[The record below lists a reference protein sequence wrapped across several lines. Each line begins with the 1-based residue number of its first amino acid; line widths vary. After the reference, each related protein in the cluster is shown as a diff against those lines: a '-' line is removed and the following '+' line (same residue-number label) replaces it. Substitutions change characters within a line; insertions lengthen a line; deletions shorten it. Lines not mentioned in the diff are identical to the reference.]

1 MATTR
6 PRTTLLAA
14 AVALVLP
21 PVAGAAADEYQFLA
35 APQTSLNRVFR
46 VETTTGEV
54 GVCQFGAS
62 DSGAG
67 VTLCY
72 AAGEGAG
79 KQEPGLYGLAAS
91 NHAQE
96 GGVYRVERR
105 TGRMSLCYLLG
116 EQVVCTPQAR

>member
-1 MATTR
+1 MSATR
-6 PRTTLLAA
+6 LPRSAVLAALLALGSA
-14 AVALVLP
+14 SGAVAEDYV
-21 PVAGAAADEYQFLA
+21 FLA
-35 APQTSLNRVFR
+35 APQTTLNRIFR
-46 VETTTGEV
+46 VETTTGEM

-72 AAGEGAG
+72 PPGDGAG
-79 KQEPGLYGLAAS
+79 KQEAGLYGLAAS